1 MDDLQKAISGDILK
15 ATVEKSQTNVASA
28 TMNHFRK
35 AIWGD
40 IWKRTLE
47 KSETNAT
54 NVTMH
59 DLKQAIWGPI
69 CRERTNQCNQCDI
82 VSF

>member
-1 MDDLQKAISGDILK
+1 MDDLRKAISGDILK

-28 TMNHFRK
+28 TMNHLRK

-54 NVTMH
+54 NVIMPH
-59 DLKQAIWGPI
+59 LRQAIWGLI
-69 CRERTNQCNQCDI
+69 CREKTNQCNQCDFA
-82 VSF
+82 SF